1 MKSSLFR
8 SLRDTPA
15 IVMVLPSTSV
25 MTTSLPNCCIWLYL
39 GFVAQIRC
47 RAGFPFPRTDLSY
60 GRCDGYAKSG
70 VAVEN
75 GDADLD
81 FRDLPIKVSCH

>member
-1 MKSSLFR
+1 MVCELTLFGLFAR
-8 SLRDTPA
+8 SFVLDDSYVWAVFMRLCCTNPLSGGLPLSPDGLILR
-15 IVMVLPSTSV
+15 
-25 MTTSLPNCCIWLYL
+25 
-39 GFVAQIRC
+39 
-47 RAGFPFPRTDLSY
+47 
-60 GRCDGYAKSG
+60 RCDGYAKSG